1 MITCLHARQ
10 LFDRHLDDEL
20 PPSLRA
26 ELHAH
31 LLQCSECQAEMAI
44 LEACGDVIRLDR
56 REPKLAAS
64 FTDRVMAA
72 RRAAPVASGRRWR
85 RLLYYVASPMAAA
98 ASVVL
103 AFLVFSPVVG
113 TDDAPSVK
121 PTAIASEMIA
131 PPAPFRQAA
140 MQRAHR
146 SLTPREKAELEQTPT
161 MSATSFLDYLLAPV
175 VEGTKNTVDGT
186 RRSAKDMEALIM
198 FAFDSM
204 SDQLAAEF
212 RERYPEDGFTPSL
225 GKVGSDVSPLMAP
238 FPAAVP
244 ALPSPPPPQ
253 AEDDRPGPI

>member
-31 LLQCSECQAEMAI
+31 LLQCSECQAELAI
-44 LEACGDVIRLDR
+44 LEACGDVIRLDHC
-56 REPKLAAS
+56 EPKLDSS

-72 RRAAPVASGRRWR
+72 RREAPVASGQRWR
-85 RLLYYVASPMAAA
+85 RLVYYIGSPMAAA
-98 ASVVL
+98 ASIVL
-103 AFLVFSPVVG
+103 MFLMF
-113 TDDAPSVK
+113 APSFGPDRS
-121 PTAIASEMIA
+121 PTGSRVASHIEGA
-131 PPAPFRQAA
+131 PVELQKSLIGLTDHKFAPGER
-140 MQRAHR
+140 
-146 SLTPREKAELEQTPT
+146 AELAKTPT

-204 SDQLAAEF
+204 NDQLVAEY
-212 RERYPEDGFTPSL
+212 RERYRDDVSTSPFGR
-225 GKVGSDVSPLMAP
+225 VGSDVSPLLAP
-238 FPAAVP
+238 FPAAAP
-244 ALPSPPPPQ
+244 TQAPPPAPQ
-253 AEDDRPGPI
+253 ADDEKPGPI